1 MRPHAPPPQGR
12 RPSGFTLVEVLV
24 ALSIMAVIA
33 IMSWRAIDGMAR
45 AQQTTDEYTDGVL
58 SLQAALGQWRADL
71 DAMMVWPATTPPS
84 PAAPVSLLWD
94 GRMLRIT
101 RSVSGN
107 AAAGVEVAA
116 WTRRGG
122 DGAWMRWQS
131 APVQTMA
138 AWRAAWSAAANWSGA
153 GASGANAQAVTVAHA
168 LDWQL
173 QYFRN
178 NAWTNPL
185 SSAAESSTQTDV
197 LPDAVRLLITLA
209 PGQAISGLLT
219 IDWIRPTFGGTP

>member
-1 MRPHAPPPQGR
+1 MRHHAPLRQVKR
-12 RPSGFTLVEVLV
+12 AGFTLVEVLV

-33 IMSWRAIDGMAR
+33 VMTWRALDGMAR
-45 AQQTTDEYTDGVL
+45 AEQTTDEYTDGVL
-58 SLQAALGQWRADL
+58 RLQAALGQWRADL
-71 DAMMVWPATTPPS
+71 DAMMVWPATVPPA
-84 PAAPVSLLWD
+84 PNAPVSLLWD
-94 GRMLRIT
+94 GRALRIT

-107 AAAGVEVAA
+107 AAAGVEVVA
-116 WTRRGG
+116 WTRRGS

-131 APVQTMA
+131 APVQTIA
-138 AWRAAWSAAANWSGA
+138 GWRAAWSAAADWASA
-153 GASGANAQAVTVAHA
+153 GNASAQAVTVAQA

-197 LPDAVRLLITLA
+197 LPDAIRLLITLA
-209 PGQAISGLLT
+209 PGQAINGLLT

>member
-1 MRPHAPPPQGR
+1 MAPAR
-12 RPSGFTLVEVLV
+12 RPRRLAPGFTLIEVLV
-24 ALSIMAVIA
+24 ALAIMAVIA
-33 IMSWRAIDGMAR
+33 VMSWRVIDAMAR
-45 AQQTTDEYTDGVL
+45 AEQATEDYTDSVL
-58 SLQAALGQWRADL
+58 ALQAGLEQWRADL
-71 DAMMVWPATTPPS
+71 DAMMVWPATVPPS
-84 PAAPVSLLWD
+84 PNAPQSLLWD
-94 GRMLRIT
+94 GRVLRIT
-101 RSVSGN
+101 RSVSG
-107 AAAGVEVAA
+107 APAAGVEVVA
-116 WTRRGG
+116 WTRRG

-131 APVQTMA
+131 APVQTLA
-138 AWRAAWSAAANWSGA
+138 GWRQAWNAAAGWAGA
-153 GASGANAQAVTVAHA
+153 GSTGAVTVAQA

-209 PGQAISGLLT
+209 PGQALSGLLT

>member
-1 MRPHAPPPQGR
+1 MAPAR
-12 RPSGFTLVEVLV
+12 RPRRPAPGFTLIEVLV

-33 IMSWRAIDGMAR
+33 VMSWRVIDGMAR
-45 AQQTTDEYTDGVL
+45 AEQTTEDYTDSVL
-58 SLQAALGQWRADL
+58 ALQAGLEQWRADL
-71 DAMMVWPATTPPS
+71 DAMMVWPATVPPS
-84 PAAPVSLLWD
+84 PNAPQSLLWD
-94 GRMLRIT
+94 GRVLRIT
-101 RSVSGN
+101 RTVSG
-107 AAAGVEVAA
+107 APAAGVEVVA
-116 WTRRGG
+116 WTRRG

-131 APVQTMA
+131 APVQTLS
-138 AWRAAWSAAANWSGA
+138 AWRFAWNAAAGWAGA
-153 GASGANAQAVTVAHA
+153 GATGPAAGAVTVAQA

-209 PGQAISGLLT
+209 PGQALSGLLT